1 MLTAFHRLAR
11 RMLTASLVLLLLFPT
26 LRAPG
31 LAPSAH
37 AAIGKDPLY
46 GKVPGL
52 SEYSRVM
59 IWYGTNTATQTQ
71 LDSLKTYDLV
81 ILEPTIRIINVAK
94 NQFYFETFTPNQV
107 NEVKRGVDGI
117 LGTADDVI
125 VLAYMS
131 VGELATSSVFTGFTG
146 DMTIQSGKDVGLLP
160 ADYSGPSG
168 PLHGPNPWNYNS
180 SGTYINVEGGAT
192 PDGTSNS
199 GYNGYTGIS
208 IANDYSSTGN
218 LLSWSNNGL
227 MPWYLDQQGTWVN
240 DTRYMYG
247 GYWKSGDGVAD
258 KNKTYGGG
266 YINGGD
272 PTWKKLI
279 TFMTDKLEHDAGY
292 DGVFLDTVDTPDP
305 IGGAGPTTSWG
316 PRGNFG
322 FTAKGMV
329 ELVEAV
335 KAVDPTK
342 IVAANRGYWYF
353 NPDEGTS
360 QFAER
365 YRHAINIFLTES
377 WYYNPYITSGSKFYD
392 ENAAFADNWNTN
404 SASPTYRSRDN
415 FGGFWKDYMNAQANQ
430 PDGFNIIIC
439 DFTIPAASTNKWMN
453 EIVNNSHY
461 MGYDVSGA
469 TNFTNMYQDAKNWL
483 DASGHPSSSL
493 AGTHPTDLQ
502 GGFNIDGQFA
512 DWASETP
519 IYSDP
524 AGSNAKGITKVYA
537 KFAGDKFLMKIDALS
552 AINMQGEMLYFDY
565 DKKGS
570 TGWQG
575 VAWPITPDSR
585 IYFENMNKVYLAP
598 HVSGQADVFKFPSTT
613 VGNNGWPVIAKQSGN
628 SVELMFDADYIFPDS
643 LAGQDIWM
651 WFRTA
656 NFGGSSVKFTVPGAP
671 AVPSA
676 PTGLTASPGNGQA
689 ALSWSPNSESNLAGY
704 NVYRGGTKLNSTL
717 LTSPS
722 YTATGLTNGTS
733 YSFQVAAVNT
743 NGVQSALSSAVS
755 VTPAA
760 PVAPAAPAGLT
771 ASAGNGQATL
781 SWIANTEA
789 NLSGYNVYRNGT
801 KVNGSL
807 ITGTSYTNTGLT
819 NGTAYS
825 FQVSAVNNAGQ
836 ESPLSAAVSVTP
848 SGTTP
853 TTITIDGSAS
863 DWSGIPAL
871 ATGTSDVQV
880 LKVANNASQLYLLI
894 QGNNLNVKGQLF
906 LDTDNNRLT
915 GYNAAGWNTSGAES
929 GAEYMIENNTVYRNN
944 GAGWSWTSVRTLS
957 TAEFQRNSNVVELSI
972 PLSTLNLANGN
983 TLRAGYISNDSA
995 VNRLPGSSGV
1005 LPGYTLGSGGTG
1017 GGGTTPDT
1025 TAPAI
1030 PAGLTASAG
1039 SGQVTLSWSANTESD
1054 LQGYNIYRGTTKLN
1068 TAPATGTT
1076 YTATGLTNG
1085 TSYSFQ
1091 ISAVDT
1097 SGNESAK
1104 STAVSA
1110 TPQAVTT
1117 ITIDGSASDWGSV
1130 AALNSSAGGTITAMK
1145 AKNDGTNLY
1154 LLIQGSG
1161 LNVKSQFYL
1170 NTDNNA
1176 SSGYNPAN
1184 WATSGVDTLLENQN
1198 LYAYSGTNNGWTWSL
1213 ASTLSS
1219 AQYVRNDTVIE
1230 LAVPLSSLG
1239 LTAGSTIRLGFI
1251 TNDSTV
1257 NRLPAANGTLLS
1269 YTLS

>member
-1 MLTAFHRLAR
+1 MPTAFYRLAR
-11 RMLTASLVLLLLFPT
+11 RMLAVSLVLLLLFP
-26 LRAPG
+26 AFKV
-31 LAPSAH
+31 PSLTPTAH

-81 ILEPTIRIINVAK
+81 ILEPTIRIINVAN

-117 LGTADDVI
+117 LGTTDDVI

-146 DMTIQSGKDVGLLP
+146 DMTIQNGKDVGLLP
-160 ADYSGPSG
+160 ANYSGPSG

-180 SGTYINVEGGAT
+180 SGSYINVEGGAT
-192 PDGTSNS
+192 PDGTANS
-199 GYNGYTGIS
+199 GYNSYTGIS

-227 MPWYLDQQGTWVN
+227 MPWYLDQQGTWIN

-247 GYWKSGDGVAD
+247 GYWKNGDGVPD

-377 WYYNPYITSGSKFYD
+377 WYFNPYITSGSKFYD
-392 ENAAFADNWNTN
+392 ENPAFADNWNTN
-404 SASPTYRSRDN
+404 PASPTYRSRDN

-430 PDGFNIIIC
+430 SDGFNIIIC
-439 DFTIPAASTNKWMN
+439 DFTIPSTSTNKWMN
-453 EIVNNSHY
+453 EIVSNSHY

-469 TNFTNMYQDAKNWL
+469 TAFSTMYHDAKNWL
-483 DASGHPSSSL
+483 DASGQPSSSL
-493 AGTHPTDLQ
+493 TGMHPTDLY
-502 GGFNIDGQFA
+502 GGFNIDGQFN

-524 AGSNAKGITKVYA
+524 AGSNAKGITKVYT
-537 KFAGDKFLMKIDALS
+537 KFAGDKFLMKIDSLS
-552 AINMQGEMLYFDY
+552 ALNMQGEMLYFDY
-565 DKKGS
+565 DKKGT

-575 VAWPITPDSR
+575 VSWPITPDSR

-598 HVSGQADVFKFPSTT
+598 HVSGQGDVFKFPTTT

-628 SVELMFDADYIFPDS
+628 SVELMFDSDYIFGGA
-643 LAGQDIWM
+643 LAGQEIWM

-656 NFGGSSVKFTVPGAP
+656 NFGGQSIKFTVPGAP
-671 AVPSA
+671 AVPST
-676 PTGLTASPGNGQA
+676 PSGLTASPGNGQA
-689 ALSWSPNSESNLAGY
+689 LLSWGPNSETNLAGY
-704 NVYRGGTKLNSTL
+704 NVYRGGTKINSSL
-717 LTSPS
+717 VTSPS

-743 NGVQSALSSAVS
+743 SGVQSSLSTAVS

-760 PVAPAAPAGLT
+760 PVAPPAPTGLT
-771 ASAGNGQATL
+771 ATAGSGQAALNWTA
-781 SWIANTEA
+781 STGANI
-789 NLSGYNVYRNGT
+789 SGYNVYRNGV
-801 KVNGSL
+801 KVNGAL

-825 FQVSAVNNAGQ
+825 FQVSAVNSAGL
-836 ESPLSAAVSVTP
+836 ESSLSSSVSVTP
-848 SGTTP
+848 TGTS
-853 TTITIDGSAS
+853 TTVITIDGSAS
-863 DWSGIPAL
+863 DWNGVTAL
-871 ATGTSDVQV
+871 ATSTSDVQA
-880 LKVANNASQLYLLI
+880 LKAANTTSQLYLLV

-915 GYNAAGWNTSGAES
+915 GYNAAGWTASGVES
-929 GAEYMIENNTVYRNN
+929 GAEYMIENNIVYHNT
-944 GAGWSWTSVRTLS
+944 GAGWSWTNVRTLS
-957 TAEFQRNSNVVELSI
+957 TSEFQRNNNVVELSI
-972 PLSTLNLANGN
+972 PLSTLSLTNGS
-983 TLRAGYISNDSA
+983 TIRAGYISNDST
-995 VNRLPGSSGV
+995 VNRLPGSGGI
-1005 LPGYTLGSGGTG
+1005 LPSYTLGSSGTG

-1025 TAPAI
+1025 TPPAV
-1030 PAGLTASAG
+1030 PTGLTASAG
-1039 SGQVTLSWSANTESD
+1039 SSQVTLSWSANTDSD
-1054 LQGYNIYRGTTKLN
+1054 LQGYNLYRGTTKLN
-1068 TAPATGTT
+1068 TTLISGTT

-1091 ISAVDT
+1091 VSAVDT
-1097 SGNESAK
+1097 SSNESAK
-1104 STAVSA
+1104 TTAVNA
-1110 TPQAVTT
+1110 TPQASTT
-1117 ITIDGSASDWGSV
+1117 ITIDGSASDWGAVS
-1130 AALNSSAGGTITAMK
+1130 ALNSSAGGTITAMK
-1145 AKNDGTNLY
+1145 AKNDSTNLY

-1161 LNVKSQFYL
+1161 LNTKSQFYL
-1170 NTDNNA
+1170 NTDNNT
-1176 SSGYNPAN
+1176 STGYNPAN
-1184 WATSGVDTLLENQN
+1184 WAAGGVDTMLENQN
-1198 LYAYSGTNNGWTWSL
+1198 LFAYSGINNGWTWSL
-1213 ASTLSS
+1213 ASTITT
-1219 AQYVRNDTVIE
+1219 AQFIRNDTVIE
-1230 LAVPLSSLG
+1230 LAIPLSSLG
-1239 LTAGSTIRLGFI
+1239 LSSGSTIRLGFI
-1251 TNDSTV
+1251 TNDSTA
-1257 NRLPAANGTLLS
+1257 NRLPAANGSLLS
-1269 YTLS
+1269 FTLS